1 MLRGAIASM
10 AIQGLNVGLAFAGSV
25 VLAHVLAPARLGV
38 YAFVL
43 SFATVL
49 TVPAMF
55 GAPTLALREVAAAK
69 ARGDY
74 GLMRGLL
81 TRLHQ
86 FVAVSS
92 VVIAAV
98 AAIAAL
104 LTPWGR
110 SDPATVLWGV
120 ALIPLIPLSALRGG
134 VLRGWGAVAQG
145 QWPDLVLKPAVFL
158 AGLGVVFLVGRKLGP
173 DEAMAMTALSS
184 LAALAV
190 GWWLY
195 QRLKPAQL
203 ALAAPIY
210 HSRVWLAALVP
221 MGVTGGAL
229 LINGQIGVLLAG
241 LDGAETVGLYRPAIQ
256 TSLIASLG
264 YTAVIAALA
273 PRFAAAHAKANRE
286 GLGRTAA
293 VGALL
298 ATVTCLP
305 FVALFGLAGGP
316 LMGLVF
322 GEAYAAAGPA
332 LAVMTLAQLCNA
344 VFGAAASALI
354 MSGHERRAAAA
365 FVAALLVHTGLGVV
379 LIPRYGVDGAAWAY
393 LGQMVVMNLILW
405 SQARTLLGID
415 TGVWSAWRLL
425 RR

>member
-1 MLRGAIASM
+1 M

-74 GLMRGLL
+74 GLMKGLL
-81 TRLHQ
+81 RRLHQ
-86 FVAVSS
+86 FVAATS
-92 VVIAAV
+92 VAIAVIAAG
-98 AAIAAL
+98 AAL

-158 AGLGVVFLVGRKLGP
+158 AGLGLLFLLGRKVGP
-173 DEAMAMTALSS
+173 DEAMALTAASALAG
-184 LAALAV
+184 LAA

-195 QRLKPAQL
+195 RRLAPV
-203 ALAAPIY
+203 ALAQVRPEYRTRA
-210 HSRVWLAALVP
+210 WFAALVP

-241 LDGAETVGLYRPAIQ
+241 LDGAETAGLYRPAIQ
-256 TSLIASLG
+256 TSLIAGLG

-273 PRFAAAHAKANRE
+273 PRFAAAHAREDRE
-286 GLGRTAA
+286 GLARTAA
-293 VGALL
+293 AGAAL
-298 ATVTCLP
+298 AVVTCLP
-305 FVALFGLAGGP
+305 FVALFGLAGRP
-316 LMGLVF
+316 LMALVF
-322 GEAYAAAGPA
+322 GAPYGAAGTA
-332 LAVMTLAQLCNA
+332 LAIMTLAQLCNA
-344 VFGAAASALI
+344 VFGTASSALI
-354 MSGHERRAAAA
+354 MAGHERRAAVA
-365 FVAALLVHTGLGVV
+365 FIAALVVHAGLGLV
-379 LIPRYGVDGAAWAY
+379 LIPRFGVDGAAWAY
-393 LGQMVVMNLILW
+393 LGQMAVMNLILW
-405 SQARTLLGID
+405 WQARTMLGID
-415 TGVWSAWRLL
+415 TGVWAAWRLL

>member
-1 MLRGAIASM
+1 MLRGAVASM

-25 VLAHVLAPARLGV
+25 VLAHVLTPARLGV

-74 GLMRGLL
+74 GLMKGLL
-81 TRLHQ
+81 RRLHQ

-92 VVIAAV
+92 LVIAAV
-98 AAIAAL
+98 AGLAAL

-158 AGLGVVFLVGRKLGP
+158 VGLGVVFLIGRKLGP
-173 DEAMAMTALSS
+173 DEAMALTALSA
-184 LAALAV
+184 LAALIV

-195 QRLKPAQL
+195 GRLAPAQL
-203 ALAAPIY
+203 AQATPVYRTRA
-210 HSRVWLAALVP
+210 WLAALVP
-221 MGVTGGAL
+221 MGVTGGAV

-241 LDGAETVGLYRPAIQ
+241 LDGAETAGLYRPAIQ
-256 TSLIASLG
+256 TSLIAGLG

-273 PRFAAAHAKANRE
+273 PRLAAANAGGDRE
-286 GLGRTAA
+286 GLARTAA
-293 VGALL
+293 AGAAL
-298 ATVTCLP
+298 AVAACLP
-305 FVALFGLAGGP
+305 FVLVFGVAGGP

-322 GEAYAAAGPA
+322 GTPYAAAGSA
-332 LAVMTLAQLCNA
+332 LAIMTLAQLCNA
-344 VFGAAASALI
+344 VFGVASSALI

-365 FVAALLVHTGLGVV
+365 FVAALLVHAGLGVV
-379 LIPRYGVDGAAWAY
+379 LIPRFGVEGAAWAY
-393 LGQMVVMNLILW
+393 LGQMVVMNLVLW
-405 SQARTLLGID
+405 WQARTLLGVD